1 MGDAPDTRL
10 KTSFREPTSQE
21 ERASGLDGGRICPAM
36 HMTLLVFVG
45 LGLIAV
51 AAHDLLQRR
60 HAILR
65 NFPIIGHFRY
75 WLESVGP
82 ELRQYIVTSNNEERP
97 FSRDQRRWVY
107 SSSKLQ
113 NNYFGFGSTND
124 MELAP
129 NYLVIKQQMF
139 PARVP
144 RSGDPDYDPRHPLPC
159 AKTLGGFRRRSR
171 AFTPASVVNVSGMS
185 FGALSGAAVEALNRG
200 VQIAGCLQNTGE
212 GGISPHHGH
221 GGELVWQIGT
231 GYFGCRELDGA
242 FSLARLKDT
251 VAAHRQVRAI
261 EIKLSQGAKPGVGGV
276 LPRAKITDEI
286 ARIRHVPMDR
296 DCISPSAH
304 SAFRDV
310 DSLLDFVERIASET
324 GLPVGIKAAV
334 GELPFWHDLARFVGR
349 GDRAVDFITIDGG
362 EGGTGA
368 GPLVF
373 ADRVALPFKLG
384 FSRVHRIF
392 VEHAANERVVFIGS
406 GKLGFPDAALL
417 AFALG
422 VDIINVGREALLSVG
437 CIQALRCHTNHCPTG
452 IATQH
457 PWLTRGLD
465 PELKSVRLANYII
478 TLRKELQILSGACG
492 ATHPSLVSPD
502 QLEMLD
508 DRFGSQS
515 VADIFG
521 GRRQTV
527 TGRSEAS
534 PEVAPAASVLRVVPP
549 SSARTRQ
556 AAR

>member
-1 MGDAPDTRL
+1 
-10 KTSFREPTSQE
+10 
-21 ERASGLDGGRICPAM
+21 
-36 HMTLLVFVG
+36 MTLLTLAALGVAG
-45 LGLIAV
+45 LLAV

-65 NFPIIGHFRY
+65 NFPLVGHFRY
-75 WLESVGP
+75 WLEAIGP

-107 SSSKLQ
+107 ASSKLQ

-124 MELAP
+124 MELTP

-139 PARVP
+139 PVRVP
-144 RSGDPDYDPRHPLPC
+144 RSGDPDHDPKYPLAC
-159 AKTLGGFRRRSR
+159 AKTLGGFRKRRR
-171 AFTPASVVNVSGMS
+171 AFVPPSVVNVSGMS

-200 VQIAGCLQNTGE
+200 SQIAGCLQNTGE
-212 GGISPHHGH
+212 GGISPHHCH
-221 GGELVWQIGT
+221 GGDLVWQIGT
-231 GYFGCRELDGA
+231 GYFGCRELDGR
-242 FSLARLKDT
+242 FSLARLKET
-251 VAAHRQVRAI
+251 VSEHPRVRAI

-276 LPRAKITDEI
+276 LPKQKISAEI
-286 ARIRHVPMDR
+286 ARIRHIPMDR

-304 SAFRDV
+304 TAFGDV
-310 DSLLDFVERIASET
+310 DSLLDFVEQIAGET

-334 GELPFWHDLARFVGR
+334 GELPFWHHLARLVAR
-349 GDRAVDFITIDGG
+349 GERAVDFVTIDGG

-373 ADRVALPFKLG
+373 ADRVAMPFKLG
-384 FSRVHRIF
+384 FSRVQRTF
-392 VEHAANERVVFIGS
+392 VEHGAHEKVVFIGS
-406 GKLGFPDAALL
+406 GKLGFPDQALL

-422 VDIINVGREALLSVG
+422 ADMINVGREALLSIG

-465 PELKSVRLANYII
+465 PELKSVRLANYVI
-478 TLRKELQILSGACG
+478 TLRKELQILAGACG
-492 ATHPSLVSPD
+492 VTHPSLVSPD

-508 DRFGSQS
+508 DRFGSKS

-521 GRRQTV
+521 GR
-527 TGRSEAS
+527 GRAPLGGHAS
-534 PEVAPAASVLRVVPP
+534 LPDAVRPISVLRAVPKG
-549 SSARTRQ
+549 ATQATR
-556 AAR
+556 

>member
-1 MGDAPDTRL
+1 
-10 KTSFREPTSQE
+10 
-21 ERASGLDGGRICPAM
+21 
-36 HMTLLVFVG
+36 MTLLLLAALV
-45 LGLIAV
+45 LSAV
-51 AAHDLLQRR
+51 TVYDLLQRR

-65 NFPIIGHFRY
+65 NFPLIGHFRY

-124 MELAP
+124 MELTP
-129 NYLVIKQQMF
+129 NYLVVKHQMF

-144 RSGDPDYDPRHPLPC
+144 RVGDPDFDPQYPLPC
-159 AKTLGGFRRRSR
+159 LKTLGGFRKRPR

-185 FGALSGAAVEALNRG
+185 FVALSGAAVEALNRG
-200 VQIAGCLQNTGE
+200 CQLAGCLHNTGE
-212 GGISPHHGH
+212 GGISSHHAHDGD
-221 GGELVWQIGT
+221 LVWQIGT
-231 GYFGCRELDGA
+231 GYFGCRELDGR

-251 VAAHRQVRAI
+251 IASHPQVRAI

-276 LPRAKITDEI
+276 LPKQKISDEI
-286 ARIRHVPMDR
+286 ARIRHIPRDR
-296 DCISPSAH
+296 DCVSPSSH
-304 SAFRDV
+304 TAFRDV
-310 DSLLDFVERIASET
+310 DSLLDFVERIAGET

-334 GELPFWHDLARFVGR
+334 GELPFWTGLATFIAR
-349 GDRAVDFITIDGG
+349 GDRAVDFVTIDGG

-384 FSRVHRIF
+384 FSRVQSIF
-392 VEHAANERVVFIGS
+392 AEHGVPERVVFIGS

-422 VDIINVGREALLSVG
+422 ADMINVGREALLSIG

-465 PELKSVRLANYII
+465 PDLKCVRLANYVI
-478 TLRKELQILSGACG
+478 TLRKELHVLSGACG
-492 ATHPSLVSPD
+492 VPHPALVSAD
-502 QLEMLD
+502 QLEILD
-508 DRFGSQS
+508 DRFGSKT

-521 GRRQTV
+521 GRRSQRPEAG
-527 TGRSEAS
+527 TGSSAVKPLALVQFTRAGS
-534 PEVAPAASVLRVVPP
+534 P
-549 SSARTRQ
+549 SSLR
-556 AAR
+556 